1 MRKTNEERQTERSGQ
16 GQETSNPER
25 RGQELSSSGG
35 ARKWKCVKVLRTGK
49 STNDPVLRVMFDG
62 SQPDTIILHTAAENV
77 GLRAS
82 RESQWLA
89 SEDKVPMFSSCKYTV
104 SIVDWKGRM

>member
-1 MRKTNEERQTERSGQ
+1 M
-16 GQETSNPER
+16 
-25 RGQELSSSGG
+25 
-35 ARKWKCVKVLRTGK
+35 LRTGK

-62 SQPDTIILHTAAENV
+62 SQPDTITLHTAAENV

-82 RESQWLA
+82 RESQWF
-89 SEDKVPMFSSCKYTV
+89 SEDKGPMLSSCKYTV